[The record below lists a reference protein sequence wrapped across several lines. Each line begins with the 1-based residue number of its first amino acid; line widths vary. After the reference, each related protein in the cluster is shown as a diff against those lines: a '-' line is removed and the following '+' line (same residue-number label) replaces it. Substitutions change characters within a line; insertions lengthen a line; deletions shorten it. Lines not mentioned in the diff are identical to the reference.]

1 MFEKIIRNMNDSE
14 KNELI
19 SRIIELESIVT
30 GAYFKG
36 HRAHNQDQYQLLRDE
51 LKQLRKKIGL

>member
-1 MFEKIIRNMNDSE
+1 MNVADKNKI
-14 KNELI
+14 I

-51 LKQLRKKIGL
+51 LKELRKKIGL

>member
-1 MFEKIIRNMNDSE
+1 MNDYE
-14 KNELI
+14 KNQII

-36 HRAHNQDQYQLLRDE
+36 HMAHNKDQYQSLRDE
-51 LKQLRKKIGL
+51 LKILRKKIGII

>member
-1 MFEKIIRNMNDSE
+1 MDDSE
-14 KNELI
+14 KNKII

-36 HRAHNQDQYQLLRDE
+36 HKVHNKDQYQPLRDE
-51 LKQLRKKIGL
+51 LKILRKKIGIIQ

>member
-1 MFEKIIRNMNDSE
+1 MNGLEKDKI
-14 KNELI
+14 I

-36 HRAHNQDQYQLLRDE
+36 HRAHNKDQYQTLRDE
-51 LKQLRKKIGL
+51 LKELREKIGL

>member
-1 MFEKIIRNMNDSE
+1 MNGTDKNKI
-14 KNELI
+14 I

-51 LKQLRKKIGL
+51 LKELRKKIGL

>member
-1 MFEKIIRNMNDSE
+1 MNDSE
-14 KNELI
+14 KNKII

-36 HRAHNQDQYQLLRDE
+36 HRPHNQDQYQTLRDE
-51 LKQLRKKIGL
+51 LKILRKKIGIIE